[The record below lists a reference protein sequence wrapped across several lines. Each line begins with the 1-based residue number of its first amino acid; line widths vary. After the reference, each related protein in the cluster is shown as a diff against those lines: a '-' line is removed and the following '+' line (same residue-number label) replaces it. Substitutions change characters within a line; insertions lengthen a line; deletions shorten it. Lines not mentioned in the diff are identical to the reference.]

1 LKLYKKNKIL
11 FYIKMKNKRDKKNV
25 DFVKDGYTNTRLLEI
40 IKEIREK
47 YNIENIDNIGDDDKK
62 DFETNYK
69 FFIERYPFLSDMS
82 LKKDINM
89 DTLYYMLDLR
99 EKIINN
105 TMTFEDASK
114 KVGNDMYKEYN

>member
-1 LKLYKKNKIL
+1 
-11 FYIKMKNKRDKKNV
+11 MKNKRDKENV

>member
-1 LKLYKKNKIL
+1 LKLYKKNKII
-11 FYIKMKNKRDKKNV
+11 FYIKMKNKRDKENV

>member
-1 LKLYKKNKIL
+1 
-11 FYIKMKNKRDKKNV
+11 MKNKRDKGNV
-25 DFVKDGYTNTRLLEI
+25 DFVKDGYTNDKLLEI

-47 YNIENIDNIGDDDKK
+47 YNIDNIDSISDTDKK

-69 FFIERYPFLSDMS
+69 FFNERYPFLSDMS
-82 LKKDINM
+82 LKKNIDMN
-89 DTLYYMLDLR
+89 TLYYMLDLR

>member
-1 LKLYKKNKIL
+1 
-11 FYIKMKNKRDKKNV
+11 MKTKRDKDNI
-25 DFVKDGYTNTRLLEI
+25 DFVKDGYTNSKLLELI
-40 IKEIREK
+40 TEIRKK
-47 YNIENIDNIGDDDKK
+47 YNIENIDNVSDDDKK
-62 DFETNYK
+62 DFEKNYK

-105 TMTFEDASK
+105 TMSFEDASK
-114 KVGNDMYKEYN
+114 KVGNDIYKEYN